1 MNKIK
6 REIDENRSEAPE
18 ECPMTRRERV
28 LSAIAHREP
37 DKVPIDLGAMRS
49 TGITA
54 VAYGNLKKY
63 LGLSAGSTDVY
74 DVVQQLAQPEDPIL
88 DYFEAD
94 VIDLGRAFLTA
105 DSDWKD
111 FTLPDGSAA
120 KIPASA
126 NFEPDGSGGWLVR
139 SSTGS
144 IIGSMP
150 KGAYYLSQTHFP
162 LLEWDGRDLSV
173 LDKLPDLM
181 ARVTWAALPTAPW
194 HKPLTGEHLAD
205 IRRRAKR
212 LSETTDFA
220 IMAGF
225 GGNLLEWGQY
235 LCRNDQ
241 FLVDL
246 AESPR
251 KAEALLDRLTEIH
264 LENLEKFL
272 DAVEGHIQIIQMG
285 DDLGTQLALQ
295 ISPQMYRRFFK
306 PRQKMIYE
314 KVRKRSGLHLF
325 FHSCGAIAPL
335 LPDLIET
342 GVEIINPVQ
351 TSARGMEPETLKR
364 EFGKDLTFWGGGC
377 DTQRVLPLGTEREID
392 EHVRRRIETLASG
405 GGFVFTQVHNI
416 MPNVPPQNIVA
427 MIEAAKT
434 YRTRYGNSGT

>member
-1 MNKIK
+1 
-6 REIDENRSEAPE
+6 
-18 ECPMTRRERV
+18 MTSRERV
-28 LSAIAHREP
+28 LCTIAHREP

-63 LGLSAGSTDVY
+63 LGISAGSTDVY
-74 DVVQQLAQPEDPIL
+74 DVVQQLAQPEDSIL
-88 DYFEAD
+88 DYIESD

-105 DSDWKD
+105 DEDWKG

-120 KIPASA
+120 KIPAYA
-126 NFEPDGSGGWLVR
+126 GFEPDGSGGWLVR
-139 SSTGS
+139 SADRI

-150 KGAYYLSQTHFP
+150 QGAYYLSQVHFP
-162 LLEWDGRDLSV
+162 LLDWEAKDLSV

-194 HKPLTGEHLAD
+194 HRPLTQEHLAD

-212 LSETTDFA
+212 LFESTDFA

-246 AESPR
+246 IESPV
-251 KAEALLDRLTEIH
+251 KAEALLDRLTETH

-272 DAVEGHIQIIQMG
+272 DAVEDYVQIIQMG
-285 DDLGTQLALQ
+285 DDLGTQLAPQ
-295 ISPQMYRRFFK
+295 ISPHMYRRFFK
-306 PRQKMIYE
+306 PRHKLIFE
-314 KVRKRSGLHLF
+314 RVRRRSGLHLF

-351 TSARGMEPETLKR
+351 TSARGMEPERLKR

-377 DTQRVLPLGTEREID
+377 DTQRILPHGTEREID
-392 EHVRRRIETLASG
+392 EHVRRRIEILAPG
-405 GGFVFTQVHNI
+405 GGFVFTPVHNI

-427 MIEAAKT
+427 MIEAART
-434 YRTRYGNSGT
+434 YRRHYGS

>member
-1 MNKIK
+1 
-6 REIDENRSEAPE
+6 
-18 ECPMTRRERV
+18 MTSRERV
-28 LSAIAHREP
+28 LCAIAHREP
-37 DKVPIDLGAMRS
+37 DKVPIDLGGMRS

-54 VAYGNLKKY
+54 VAYGNLKRY
-63 LGLSAGSTDVY
+63 LGLTAGSTDVY
-74 DVVQQLAQPEDPIL
+74 DVVQQLAQPEDSIL

-105 DSDWKD
+105 DDDWKD

-120 KIPASA
+120 KIPTYAG
-126 NFEPDGSGGWLVR
+126 FEPDGSGGWQVR
-139 SSTGS
+139 SSDRT

-150 KGAYYLSQTHFP
+150 EGAYYLSQTYFP
-162 LLEWDGRDLSV
+162 LLDWEGQDLSA
-173 LDKLPDLM
+173 LDTLPDMM

-212 LSETTDFA
+212 LSETTDLA

-225 GGNLLEWGQY
+225 GGNLLEWGQF
-235 LCRNDQ
+235 LRRNDR
-241 FLVDL
+241 FLMDL
-246 AESPR
+246 VESPK
-251 KAEALLDRLTEIH
+251 KAEALLDRLTGNH

-272 DAVEGHIQIIQMG
+272 DAVEGHVQIIQMG
-285 DDLGTQLALQ
+285 DDLGTQLAPQ

-306 PRQKMIYE
+306 PRHKLIFE
-314 KVRKRSGLHLF
+314 RIRRRSGLHLF
-325 FHSCGAIAPL
+325 LHSCGAIAPL

-377 DTQRVLPLGTEREID
+377 DTQSVLPHGTEREID
-392 EHVRRRIETLASG
+392 EHVRRRFEILAPG

-427 MIEAAKT
+427 MIGAAKT
-434 YRTRYGNSGT
+434 YRRHYGS

>member
-1 MNKIK
+1 
-6 REIDENRSEAPE
+6 
-18 ECPMTRRERV
+18 MTRRERV
-28 LSAIAHREP
+28 LCAISHREP

-54 VAYGNLKKY
+54 VAYSGLKRY
-63 LGLSAGSTDVY
+63 LGISAGSADVY
-74 DVVQQLAQPEDPIL
+74 DVVQQLAQPEDSIL

-105 DSDWKD
+105 EEDWKD

-120 KIPASA
+120 KIPAYA
-126 NFEPDGSGGWLVR
+126 RFEPDGSGGWLVR
-139 SSTGS
+139 SADGT

-150 KGAYYLSQTHFP
+150 QGAYYLSQTHFP
-162 LLEWDGRDLSV
+162 LLEWDGQDLSV
-173 LDKLPDLM
+173 LDQLADLM

-194 HKPLTGEHLAD
+194 HKPLTREHLAD

-225 GGNLLEWGQY
+225 GGNLLEWGQF

-246 AESPR
+246 IENPR
-251 KAEALLDRLTEIH
+251 KSEALLDRLTEIH
-264 LENLEKFL
+264 LANLEKFL
-272 DAVEGHIQIIQMG
+272 DAVEGYIQIIQMG
-285 DDLGTQLALQ
+285 DDLGTQLASQ

-306 PRQKMIYE
+306 PRHKLLYE
-314 KVRKRSGLHLF
+314 RVRKRAGIHLF
-325 FHSCGAIAPL
+325 LHSCGAIADL
-335 LPDLIET
+335 IPDLIEA

-351 TSARGMEPETLKR
+351 TSARGMEPDKLKR
-364 EFGKDLTFWGGGC
+364 DFGQDLTFWGGGC
-377 DTQRVLPLGTEREID
+377 DTQRVLPLGTEQEID
-392 EHVRRRIETLASG
+392 EHVRRRIENLAPG

-434 YRTRYGNSGT
+434 YRSRYGT

>member
-1 MNKIK
+1 
-6 REIDENRSEAPE
+6 
-18 ECPMTRRERV
+18 MTSRERV
-28 LSAIAHREP
+28 LAAIAHREP

-54 VAYGNLKKY
+54 VAYGNLKRY
-63 LGLSAGSTDVY
+63 LGLTGGTTDVY

-105 DSDWKD
+105 GRDWKD

-126 NFEPDGSGGWLVR
+126 GFEPDGEGGWVVR
-139 SSTGS
+139 SPDGTPL
-144 IIGSMP
+144 GSMP
-150 KGAYYLSQTHFP
+150 KGAYYLSQIHFP
-162 LLEWDGRDLSV
+162 LLDWDGQDLTV
-173 LDKLPDLM
+173 LGRLAGSM

-194 HKPLTGEHLAD
+194 HKPLTKEHLSD
-205 IRRRAKR
+205 IRKQAKR
-212 LSETTDFA
+212 LSETTDLA

-241 FLVDL
+241 FLIDL
-246 AESPR
+246 IESPR
-251 KAEALLDRLTEIH
+251 KVEALLDRLTGMH
-264 LENLEKFL
+264 LQNLELFL
-272 DAVEGHIQIIQMG
+272 DAVEGHVQIIQMG
-285 DDLGTQLALQ
+285 DDLGTQLAPQ
-295 ISPQMYRRFFK
+295 ISPSMYRRFFK
-306 PRQKMIYE
+306 PRHKLIFE
-314 KVRKRSGLHLF
+314 RVRRRSGLHLF
-325 FHSCGAIAPL
+325 LHSCGAIAPL
-335 LPDLIET
+335 LPDLIDI

-351 TSARGMEPETLKR
+351 TSARGMEPERLKR

-377 DTQRVLPLGTEREID
+377 DTQSVLPNGTEREID
-392 EHVRRRIETLASG
+392 EHVRKRFEILAPG

-416 MPNVPPQNIVA
+416 MPNVPPENIVA

-434 YRTRYGNSGT
+434 YRRHYGS

>member
-1 MNKIK
+1 
-6 REIDENRSEAPE
+6 
-18 ECPMTRRERV
+18 MTRRERV
-28 LSAIAHREP
+28 LCAIGHREP
-37 DKVPIDLGAMRS
+37 DKVPIDLGSMRS

-54 VAYGNLKKY
+54 VAYGNLKRY
-63 LGLSAGSTDVY
+63 LGISSGSTDVY

-94 VIDLGRAFLTA
+94 VIDLGRAFLTS
-105 DSDWKD
+105 DEDWKE

-120 KIPASA
+120 KIPATA
-126 NFEPDGSGGWLVR
+126 GFEPDGSGGWLVR
-139 SSTGS
+139 SADGTV
-144 IIGSMP
+144 IGSMP
-150 KGAYYLSQTHFP
+150 KGAFYLSQTHFP
-162 LLEWDGRDLSV
+162 LLDWDGQNLAV
-173 LDKLPDLM
+173 LAKLPDLM
-181 ARVTWAALPTAPW
+181 AGVTWAALPTAPW
-194 HKPLTGEHLAD
+194 HRPLNGEHLAE

-212 LSETTDFA
+212 LAETTDFA

-246 AESPR
+246 IESPR

-272 DAVEGHIQIIQMG
+272 DSVEGFIQIIQMG
-285 DDLGTQLALQ
+285 DDLGTQLAPQ

-306 PRQKMIYE
+306 PRHRLIFE
-314 KVRKRSGLHLF
+314 RVRRRSGIHVFL
-325 FHSCGAIAPL
+325 HSCGAIAPL
-335 LPDLIET
+335 LPDLIEI

-377 DTQRVLPLGTEREID
+377 DTQRVLPQGTEREI
-392 EHVRRRIETLASG
+392 EEQVRRRFDILAPG
-405 GGFVFTQVHNI
+405 GGFVFNQVHNI
-416 MPNVPPQNIVA
+416 LPNVPPQNIVA
-427 MIEAAKT
+427 MIEAAKAL
-434 YRTRYGNSGT
+434 RRR

>member
-1 MNKIK
+1 
-6 REIDENRSEAPE
+6 
-18 ECPMTRRERV
+18 
-28 LSAIAHREP
+28 
-37 DKVPIDLGAMRS
+37 MRS

-74 DVVQQLAQPEDPIL
+74 DVVQQLAQPEDSIL

-94 VIDLGRAFLTA
+94 VIDLGRAYLTA
-105 DSDWKD
+105 DEDWKD
-111 FTLPDGSAA
+111 FVLPDGSAA
-120 KIPASA
+120 KIPAYA
-126 NFEPDGSGGWLVR
+126 GFEPDGSGGWLVR
-139 SSTGS
+139 SADRMT
-144 IIGSMP
+144 IGSMP
-150 KGAYYLSQTHFP
+150 KGAFYLSQVHFP
-162 LLEWDGRDLSV
+162 LLDWEAEDLSV
-173 LDKLPDLM
+173 LDNLPELM

-194 HKPLTGEHLAD
+194 HRPLTQEHLAD
-205 IRRRAKR
+205 IRKQAKR
-212 LSETTDFA
+212 LCESTDFA

-246 AESPR
+246 IESPG
-251 KAEALLDRLTEIH
+251 KAEALLDRLTETH
-264 LENLEKFL
+264 LGNLEKFL
-272 DAVEGHIQIIQMG
+272 DAVEGYVQIIQMG
-285 DDLGTQLALQ
+285 DDLGTQLAPQ

-306 PRQKMIYE
+306 PRHKLIFE

-351 TSARGMEPETLKR
+351 TSARGMEPERLKR

-377 DTQRVLPLGTEREID
+377 DTQRILPHGTEREID
-392 EHVRRRIETLASG
+392 EHVRRRIEILAPG
-405 GGFVFTQVHNI
+405 GGFVFTQIHNI

-427 MIEAAKT
+427 MIEAART
-434 YRTRYGNSGT
+434 YRRHYGS

>member
-1 MNKIK
+1 
-6 REIDENRSEAPE
+6 
-18 ECPMTRRERV
+18 MTSRERV
-28 LSAIAHREP
+28 LCAIAHREP
-37 DKVPIDLGAMRS
+37 DKVPIDLGGMRS

-54 VAYGNLKKY
+54 VAYGNLKRY
-63 LGLSAGSTDVY
+63 LGLTAGSTDVY
-74 DVVQQLAQPEDPIL
+74 DVVQQLAQPEDSIL

-105 DSDWKD
+105 DDDWKD

-120 KIPASA
+120 KIPTYAG
-126 NFEPDGSGGWLVR
+126 FEPDGSGGWQVR
-139 SSTGS
+139 SSDRT

-150 KGAYYLSQTHFP
+150 EGAYYLSQTYFP
-162 LLEWDGRDLSV
+162 LLDWEGQDLSA
-173 LDKLPDLM
+173 LDTLPDMM

-212 LSETTDFA
+212 LSETTDLA

-225 GGNLLEWGQY
+225 GGNLLEWGQF
-235 LCRNDQ
+235 LRRNDR
-241 FLVDL
+241 FLMDL
-246 AESPR
+246 VESPK
-251 KAEALLDRLTEIH
+251 KAEALLDRLTGNH

-272 DAVEGHIQIIQMG
+272 DAVEGHVQIIQMG
-285 DDLGTQLALQ
+285 DDLGTQLAPQ

-306 PRQKMIYE
+306 PRHKLIFE
-314 KVRKRSGLHLF
+314 RIRRRSGLHLF
-325 FHSCGAIAPL
+325 LHSCGAIAPL

-351 TSARGMEPETLKR
+351 TSARGMEPDTLKR

-377 DTQRVLPLGTEREID
+377 DTQSLLPHGTEREID
-392 EHVRRRIETLASG
+392 EHVRRRFEILAPG

-427 MIEAAKT
+427 MIGAAKT
-434 YRTRYGNSGT
+434 YRRHYGS